1 MKSYARKGLVLGL
14 IVLLSPLLPG
24 CSKPAKVP
32 SLPPEQKFEEFTSQV
47 NANIYVDATL
57 SMMGFVRPGAD
68 TRYCK
73 TIDALEGSIISGWS
87 HATVN
92 FFKFGDE
99 IDSIKGRDYI
109 RAKQV
114 AFYKNDK
121 INRLTRI
128 QRVIDRIPL
137 ADMTL
142 ILTDLFQDRAD
153 VNLLTAQLKEN
164 CFQKHLTFGIIGI
177 RSEYNGN
184 IYDLGPSRPTF
195 YHRSSPGDANTY
207 RPFYIIILGKYPDV
221 VRFYENFKAPEMS
234 GLDFDVTEFVVY
246 SPYLTKQ
253 PVSFNG
259 ATIDSTFYLSE
270 ALNLIPYSTTPDH
283 RLKQFSIQND
293 PEKAAFVATLPYT
306 PAPYTISFDHNL
318 IDLEWTVTQCLPDTY
333 FVNPQAKRAFSIAYW
348 QITDKGLNIRA
359 EISPAL
365 LPGDGLYLYEIVLRP
380 RINAYKF
387 PAWISSWDL
396 EKASNESGYVLMSML
411 SEDTASVS
419 GADSV
424 KAVNNFTSVN
434 TKRKA
439 VGTSTLNLQR
449 LLVDLWKT
457 NVVIHDLYVAR
468 LYCYFKKG

>member
-1 MKSYARKGLVLGL
+1 MKNYAREGLLGL
-14 IVLLSPLLPG
+14 TVVLSHLFLG
-24 CSKPAKVP
+24 CSNPAKVP
-32 SLPPEQKFEEFTSQV
+32 ALPPEQQFDKFTSQV

-87 HATVN
+87 QATVN

-153 VNLLTAQLKEN
+153 VNLLTAQLKEK
-164 CFQKHLTFGIIGI
+164 CFQKRLTFGIIGI

-184 IYDLGPSRPTF
+184 IYDLGPNRSAF
-195 YHRSSPGDANTY
+195 YHRSTPGDVTTF
-207 RPFYIIILGKYPDV
+207 RPFYIIIMGKYPDV
-221 VRFYENFKAPEMS
+221 MRFYENFKAPEMS
-234 GLDFDVTEFVVY
+234 GLNFEVNEFVVY
-246 SPYLTKQ
+246 SPYLASQ

-259 ATIDSTFYLSE
+259 AIIDSTFYLSE
-270 ALNLIPYSTTPDH
+270 ALNLIPYTSQDT

-293 PEKAAFVATLPYT
+293 SETAAFVATLPYT
-306 PAPYTISFDHNL
+306 PAPHTILFDHNS
-318 IDLEWTVTQCLPDTY
+318 IDIELTVTQCLPDTY
-333 FVNPQAKRAFSIAYW
+333 FVNPLAKRAFNIAYW
-348 QITDKGLNIRA
+348 RITNKGLKIRA

-387 PAWISSWDL
+387 PGWISAWDL

-411 SEDTASVS
+411 SDDTVNVS
-419 GADSV
+419 GADSI
-424 KAVNNFTSVN
+424 KAANNFASIN
-434 TKRKA
+434 SKRRG

-457 NVVIHDLYVAR
+457 NVVIHDLYIAR

>member
-1 MKSYARKGLVLGL
+1 MKSHVREEMLVGV
-14 IVLLSPLLPG
+14 IVLLSLLFLG
-24 CSKPAKVP
+24 CPHTTDPKVP
-32 SLPPEQKFEEFTSQV
+32 PLPLDPKFDEFTSRV

-73 TIDALEGSIISGWS
+73 TIDALESSIISGWS
-87 HATVN
+87 QATVN

-99 IDSIKGRDYI
+99 IDSIMGRDYI

-114 AFYKNDK
+114 AFYQNNK

-137 ADMTL
+137 SDMTL

-153 VNLLTAQLKEN
+153 VNLLTRELKEK

-184 IYDLGPSRPTF
+184 IYDLGPNRSAF
-195 YHRSSPGDANTY
+195 YHRSTLGDTNTY
-207 RPFYIIILGKYPDV
+207 RPFYIIVLGKYPDV
-221 VRFYENFKAPEMS
+221 VRFYENFKAPERS
-234 GLDFDVTEFVVY
+234 GLDFNVNEFVAY
-246 SPYLTKQ
+246 SPYITSE
-253 PVSFNG
+253 PVHFAD

-270 ALNLIPYSTTPDH
+270 SLNLIPYSTNPDR
-283 RLKQFSIQND
+283 RLRQFSIQND
-293 PEKAAFVATLPYT
+293 PEKAAFVATLPYA
-306 PAPYTISFDHNL
+306 PAPYTVLFDHSL
-318 IDLEWTVTQCLPDTY
+318 VDVEWTVTQCLPDTY
-333 FVNPQAKRAFSIAYW
+333 FVNTQAEKAFSMAYW
-348 QITDKGLNIRA
+348 QITNKGLRIRA
-359 EISPAL
+359 EITPAR

-380 RINAYKF
+380 KINAFKF
-387 PAWISSWDL
+387 PAWISLWDL
-396 EKASNESGYVLMSML
+396 EKASSESGYVLMSML
-411 SEDTASVS
+411 SEDTVSVS
-419 GADSV
+419 GTDSV
-424 KAVNNFTSVN
+424 KAVNNFTT

-457 NVVIHDLYVAR
+457 NVVVHDLYIAR